1 MSRWNMKVKEQSSK
15 PAVEQSQVVA
25 QGQIQNRRGG
35 VNQELKEAMEGAR
48 QLMNSKR
55 YDEALTAYEAIL
67 ERYPEAALAY
77 VGVGN
82 IHAIRGEYDDA
93 LEYYAGALHL
103 RKDFLPALVMSGHA
117 YAKQR
122 LLEKALE
129 KYQEALNIN
138 PGLGAAQLGISRI
151 YANSGKLNEAIDI
164 LNTALKHNPQLEEA
178 RLALSGIYQRIG
190 NTDAALKELK
200 SILVSDPDSLK
211 GQLQYAKILMS
222 LGEFKQAIDPCKKAL
237 CLKSDSAFL
246 HYLLGRACHGAG
258 DYDLALREYA
268 KALEINPD
276 MQIVKIYLVRANMEQ
291 GNLPDA
297 KKLLISMTKGT
308 QNLGLT
314 HRLLGDVFLEE
325 RTYSEAV
332 AEYRAAVLHSK
343 KLVENYPDFLKIQAI
358 DHEDNQA
365 QAVAQAYKN
374 AFAKIDIESMITRE
388 EGYALGFSSNDEGIL
403 Y

>member
-117 YAKQR
+117 YAKQG

-200 SILVSDPDSLK
+200 SILVSDPDSLN

-343 KLVENYPDFLKIQAI
+343 KLVENYPDFLKIHAI
-358 DHEDNQA
+358 DNEDN
-365 QAVAQAYKN
+365 QAVAQAYRN

-388 EGYALGFSSNDEGIL
+388 EGYTLGIGSNDEGIL

>member
-276 MQIVKIYLVRANMEQ
+276 MQIVKIYLVGANMEQ

-314 HRLLGDVFLEE
+314 HRLLGDVFLEK

-358 DHEDNQA
+358 NHEDN
-365 QAVAQAYKN
+365 QAVAQAYRN

-388 EGYALGFSSNDEGIL
+388 EGYALGIGSNDEGIL